1 MSSTAQFVRRRSLLL
16 TTLLL
21 LAIFLPARLLARD
34 WRVTDFHTTIG
45 IDHEGSAVIS
55 ERITLAFT
63 GEYHGIHRFI
73 PIEYPGPRG
82 TNYTLFLKVR
92 RVTDAAGHSLKYESS
107 TSNGARDL
115 KIYLP
120 GATDTTRTVQIDYT
134 SPNAVRYFPD
144 HDEFYW
150 NVTGNDW
157 PVPIDHASA
166 FVHFPE
172 NASGGLRAQAF
183 TGVYGS
189 RVLEATARVEGSN
202 ATFETTVPLTM
213 RGGLTIDIFI
223 PEGVLS
229 EPGPL
234 KRAAWFLGSN
244 PIVLLPPWAFL
255 AMFVL
260 WWFKGRDPNPG
271 LSVAPM

>member
-16 TTLLL
+16 TALLL

-107 TSNGARDL
+107 TSNGHRHD
-115 KIYLP
+115 P
-120 GATDTTRTVQIDYT
+120 HH
-134 SPNAVRYFPD
+134 PD
-144 HDEFYW
+144 
-150 NVTGNDW
+150 
-157 PVPIDHASA
+157 
-166 FVHFPE
+166 
-172 NASGGLRAQAF
+172 
-183 TGVYGS
+183 
-189 RVLEATARVEGSN
+189 
-202 ATFETTVPLTM
+202 
-213 RGGLTIDIFI
+213 
-223 PEGVLS
+223 
-229 EPGPL
+229 
-234 KRAAWFLGSN
+234 
-244 PIVLLPPWAFL
+244 
-255 AMFVL
+255 
-260 WWFKGRDPNPG
+260 
-271 LSVAPM
+271 